1 MSNLAE
7 ATTKVVEVLT
17 SFTTEE
23 RLRIVKASLT
33 LLGDDFSPQ
42 SNASRDQARF
52 EANADGEDHGSSEVH
67 PQAQQ
72 WMRKNGITLEQLE
85 HCFHFDQG
93 KVLPIA
99 LPGNAS
105 SKREQTANAYLATGL
120 ARYLAS
126 GDASF
131 TDSDAR
137 TFCEQSGCYDS
148 PNHTKSVKA
157 LKNKLTGSKSA
168 GWKLTAPGL
177 TAVAEL
183 VKHPKG

>member
-7 ATTKVVEVLT
+7 ATTKVVAVLT
-17 SFTTEE
+17 SFSTEE
-23 RLRIVKASLT
+23 RQRIVKASLT
-33 LLGDDFSPQ
+33 LLGDDFSHQ
-42 SNASRDQARF
+42 SSAPKGNARLEQ
-52 EANADGEDHGSSEVH
+52 NAEGEDDDSSGVH

-85 HCFHFDQG
+85 HCFHFDHG
-93 KVLPIA
+93 KVQPIA
-99 LPGNAS
+99 LPGNAT

-131 TDSDAR
+131 TDTEAR

-148 PNHTKSVKA
+148 PNHTKSIKA
-157 LKNKLTGSKSA
+157 LKNKVTGTKST

-183 VKHPKG
+183 IKHPKV